1 MSLARN
7 AAYHPQTLNRI
18 NSFASAKF
26 SFEKQ
31 LMDLDEQD
39 SAYAEVKQKYF
50 ESKEKLEH
58 FILGLEKKY
67 PSYYHYKYD
76 TASPSLDVFRRE
88 VLHDDVSLVS
98 YFTTSLVGVC
108 VSGHPRRYSI

>member
-1 MSLARN
+1 
-7 AAYHPQTLNRI
+7 
-18 NSFASAKF
+18 
-26 SFEKQ
+26 
-31 LMDLDEQD
+31 MDLNEQD

-58 FILGLEKKY
+58 FILGLEEKY

-76 TASPSLDVFRRE
+76 TASPSLDAFRRE

-98 YFTTSLVGVC
+98 YFTTPSLVYALAVTPDGIQFEKI
-108 VSGHPRRYSI
+108 RL